1 MYALDPETLQDFL
14 TESSELI
21 EQLESDLVV
30 LERTPS
36 DPDLINTVFRALHTI
51 KGSSS
56 FLDLTNLVKVA
67 HAAESALSA
76 ARNKQAVVDRP
87 MMDLLLQVVDLVKI
101 QIGQVRAGQDLTA
114 PDETLVNTLKQIGEG
129 KQSSLGSVSAV
140 AAPSP
145 AAVTSAPAGSD
156 EWVQRTSMKLGPGKA
171 ELADFM
177 ADDAAASVTKIGEL
191 VVLLDD
197 PATRLTAAA
206 DLTEACHALA
216 QSADFFELDML
227 TRLTQAI
234 GAVAQAQQRPDFSSD
249 RRLQLRLAASMLLLK
264 EQAEALTSKQVVSRR
279 IETFIER
286 MLAAASGAS
295 DPATQ
300 VPEGATAQS
309 VLVADGVFPPET
321 PGAAGT
327 FEDSGARAAVGTAG
341 EPQKIEDKKG
351 HGVEADHTIRVEVG
365 RLEALMNLVGE
376 LVLQKNRIQALIRAA
391 GAKAPLPGELKE
403 QLTAAG
409 GGLDRVTSDMQ
420 VAVLRTRMQPLE
432 KLFGKYPRLIRDL
445 ASKTGKQIELRIEG
459 GETEVDKSV
468 IEELGDPLVH
478 LMRNAADHGLEAP
491 DERIAAGKPPQG
503 TIRLVAKHEGGNVSV
518 QVIDDGRGLT
528 RDRIGRK
535 AVERGLVAAE
545 ALTQMSDSEVFR
557 FIFLP
562 GFSTAEQVSDL
573 SGRGVGMDVVRTNIE
588 KLKGTIDLSSTPGR
602 GTTVAIKIPLTVAIM
617 PAMMVGVGKEIYA
630 VPLESIVEIVR
641 PESAQ
646 LLSIGEHPVLR
657 LRDQVLPLISAA
669 EVFDLPDHHMIAT
682 PFVVVLEM
690 NEKRVGLMVARPIG
704 QQEVV
709 IKSLE
714 QLQAQGAVRGR
725 TRGPIAG
732 ATVRDDGNVS
742 LIVDVAELI
751 RRAENT
757 RVKKAA

>member
-101 QIGQVRAGQDLTA
+101 QIAQVRAGEDLTA
-114 PDETLVNTLKQIGEG
+114 PDETLVNTLKLIGEG
-129 KQSSLGSVSAV
+129 KQSTLGQSPV
-140 AAPSP
+140 AAPDLP
-145 AAVTSAPAGSD
+145 TRAAPAPTQSD
-156 EWVQRTSMKLGPGKA
+156 EWVQRTGLKLGAGKA

-177 ADDAAASVTKIGEL
+177 ADDAASSITKIGEL
-191 VVLLDD
+191 IELLDD
-197 PATRLTAAA
+197 PAKRTTAAT
-206 DLTEACHALA
+206 DLAEACHALA

-234 GAVAQAQQRPDFSSD
+234 GAAADAQQRPEFNPDPG
-249 RRLQLRLAASMLLLK
+249 LTLRLKASMLLLT
-264 EQAEALTSKQVVSRR
+264 EQAEALASRQVVSRR
-279 IETFIER
+279 IDAFIER
-286 MLAAASGAS
+286 ILSAAAGTPDPTSKVTEAS
-295 DPATQ
+295 TPR
-300 VPEGATAQS
+300 G
-309 VLVADGVFPPET
+309 VLIADGVFPPESSV
-321 PGAAGT
+321 AAT
-327 FEDSGARAAVGTAG
+327 SPDESAARVATG
-341 EPQKIEDKKG
+341 EPQKSEEKKV

-391 GAKAPLPGELKE
+391 GSQALLAGELKE
-403 QLTAAG
+403 QLTVAG

-420 VAVLRTRMQPLE
+420 VAVLRTRMQPLD

-478 LMRNAADHGLEAP
+478 LMRNAADHGLETP
-491 DERIAAGKPPQG
+491 EERVAAGKSPQG

-545 ALTQMSDSEVFR
+545 SLPQMSDADVFR

-617 PAMMVGVGKEIYA
+617 PAMMVGVAKEIYA

-690 NEKRVGLMVARPIG
+690 NDKRVGLMVARPIG

-725 TRGPIAG
+725 TKGPIAG

-757 RVKKAA
+757 RVKRAA